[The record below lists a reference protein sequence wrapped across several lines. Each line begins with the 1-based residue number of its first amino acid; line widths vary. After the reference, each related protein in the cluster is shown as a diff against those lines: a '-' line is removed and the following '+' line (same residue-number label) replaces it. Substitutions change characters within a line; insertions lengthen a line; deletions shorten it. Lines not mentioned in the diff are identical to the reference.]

1 MEKVKVPTLLLG
13 AEKDRLVSREAIARA
28 AARIPHARLIMSHES
43 AHEMLREADAVRL
56 PLLAEIDRFLD
67 ETAPLR

>member
-1 MEKVKVPTLLLG
+1 
-13 AEKDRLVSREAIARA
+13 VSREAIARA